1 MRVHRRNAARFVRPR
16 VVEIEM
22 KSAIDQRSPVRG
34 WENLSIGGLGN
45 TEVFLRFLVVRI
57 SPQRFIELDH
67 GLGNLTLSEIH
78 SAQTIIGN
86 CQLRVGA
93 KGGQITCL
101 GFLQVASCRKR
112 VRQAK

>member
-1 MRVHRRNAARFVRPR
+1 
-16 VVEIEM
+16 M
-22 KSAIDQRSPVRG
+22 KSAIDQKSPVRG
-34 WENLSIGGLGN
+34 WENVSIGGFGN
-45 TEVFLRFLVVRI
+45 AEVFLRFLVVRI

-101 GFLQVASCRKR
+101 GFLQVAFCRKR
-112 VRQAK
+112 SEERRVGKECRSRWRTDD

>member
-1 MRVHRRNAARFVRPR
+1 MRVHHRNAARFVRPR

-34 WENLSIGGLGN
+34 WESLSIGGLGN

-67 GLGNLTLSEIH
+67 GLGNLTLS
-78 SAQTIIGN
+78 
-86 CQLRVGA
+86 
-93 KGGQITCL
+93 
-101 GFLQVASCRKR
+101 
-112 VRQAK
+112 